1 MAKSKGMA
9 KESARGYS
17 EGNFGHGGHH
27 RKDFHPAP
35 MKQDDH
41 MRAPT
46 MPMENKSTAGMM

>member
-1 MAKSKGMA
+1 MAKSKGIA

-35 MKQDDH
+35 VKKDDH
-41 MRAPT
+41 MAN
-46 MPMENKSTAGMM
+46 MPPEEMSGAQPMM